1 MSRRPPFSL
10 YSGAT
15 RPDPVVLA
23 TPRTRCKRAAAHSPL
38 CLVSTSTPSQRAGL
52 DPDSRLKMGRN
63 ATLALLPLGKQ
74 RLGAKAP
81 LGMTY
86 KMQPDELLIAS
97 TRRRSL
103 QEILLGWLDST
114 CCFFSFACEETVYS
128 FFCFLD
134 STVFAPCDNN
144 INNDKA
150 SRERNL
156 EPAI

>member
-38 CLVSTSTPSQRAGL
+38 CLISTSTPSRRAGL
-52 DPDSRLKMGRN
+52 DPDSRLKMGLN

-103 QEILLGWLDST
+103 QEILLGWLEST
-114 CCFFSFACEETVYS
+114 CCFFFPSLVRSRSISSSVSWTRPSSLLATTT
-128 FFCFLD
+128 
-134 STVFAPCDNN
+134 STTTRHHESE
-144 INNDKA
+144 I
-150 SRERNL
+150 
-156 EPAI
+156 

>member
-38 CLVSTSTPSQRAGL
+38 CLISTSTPSRRAGL
-52 DPDSRLKMGRN
+52 DPDSRLKMGLN

-86 KMQPDELLIAS
+86 KMQPELLS
-97 TRRRSL
+97 RRHDGVCRRSCWAGWIRRVVFFFPSL
-103 QEILLGWLDST
+103 VRSRFISSSVPWTRPSSLLATTTSTTTRHHESEI
-114 CCFFSFACEETVYS
+114 
-128 FFCFLD
+128 
-134 STVFAPCDNN
+134 
-144 INNDKA
+144 
-150 SRERNL
+150 
-156 EPAI
+156 